1 MSRVLVWALSLSFL
15 CIACISGVVAQ
26 EDGDDAHPNLLLI
39 AKPEMTDPRFQESVV
54 LVTRHGGPGP
64 IGVILNKPTGMHLND
79 IFSDLPDLDKK
90 TGSIYYGGPVS
101 SEILAFMVE
110 TESSPKPALTIAE
123 HIFLAL
129 DPDLLHNFILHP
141 EQRKQLRVYS
151 GYSGWAPGQL
161 EAEIERGDWWVMP
174 LRTKYLFPESPE
186 KLWNQIVQEL
196 RGKWVLAPEATN
208 LRSV

>member
-1 MSRVLVWALSLSFL
+1 MADEETNGS
-15 CIACISGVVAQ
+15 
-26 EDGDDAHPNLLLI
+26 HPNLLLI
-39 AKPEMTDPRFQESVV
+39 ATPDMEDPRFQESVV

-64 IGVILNKPTGMHLND
+64 LGVILNKPTGMHLND

-110 TESSPKPALTIAE
+110 TDSAPKPALTIAD

-129 DPDLLHNFILHP
+129 DPDLLHTFILHP

-174 LRTKYLFPESPE
+174 LRTKYLFPEAPE
-186 KLWNQIVQEL
+186 ELWDQIVQEL
-196 RGKWVLAPEATN
+196 KGKWVFGPPSIRLSST
-208 LRSV
+208 